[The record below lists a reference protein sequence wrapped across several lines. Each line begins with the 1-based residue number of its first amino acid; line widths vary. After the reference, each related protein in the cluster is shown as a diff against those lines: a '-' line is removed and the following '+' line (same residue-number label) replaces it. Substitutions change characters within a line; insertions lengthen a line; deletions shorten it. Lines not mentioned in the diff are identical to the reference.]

1 MGLISFS
8 NIADGTTIDGSDVNT
23 PMNTVYDEFN
33 GNIDS
38 ANLKDG
44 AVTGAKIASTTIT
57 PDKVAGPATVTSD
70 TTITPSVTTR
80 GIVVTA
86 LAANL
91 TINAPTGT
99 PYDTQTII
107 IRIKDN
113 GTSRTLT
120 WNATYVNCGVTKPTE
135 TTINKTMY
143 IVAAYNSSLTRWDIV
158 SVNREA

>member
-8 NIADGTTIDGSDVNT
+8 NIADGTTIDGSDVNV
-23 PMNTVYDEFN
+23 PMNTIYDEFN

-57 PDKVAGPATVTSD
+57 PDKVAGPTAVTSD
-70 TTITPSVTTR
+70 SAITPLVSAR

-91 TINAPTGT
+91 TINAPSGT

-113 GTSRTLT
+113 GTARTLT
-120 WNATYVNCGVTKPTE
+120 WDATYVNCGVTKPT
-135 TTINKTMY
+135 TTVANKTMY